1 MPDTLSPKPSVAETP
16 VVLPPALAS
25 EAGCSVFPGLMLPGA
40 ENQASLWRMMETLFP
55 IYRSLLG
62 PGFKQSL
69 EVIQEWLP
77 ITVAEFST
85 GEQVLDWTIPQEFKV
100 NEAWVEDPDGN
111 RIIDFADHPYAVWI
125 YSRPFEG
132 EVDKDELLQHLT
144 TDPNQPD
151 AIPMRQSY
159 YRDAWGLS
167 CPDNLLQRLKPGR
180 YKVKIDTELYD
191 GKLRIGE
198 MYLPGEVE
206 EEILI
211 SSYLC
216 HPLGANDNLSGVVVA
231 VELFRL
237 LQSLPKRRYSYRLA
251 LWPETIGAMTY
262 IDKYPDRIAK
272 TIGGYQFGICGDD
285 NPVSI
290 DRTKVDGTII
300 DRAFH
305 HAMGLVSGDVVT
317 RPFNIYGTDACHF
330 NSIGVDVP
338 IANISRAGSRP
349 GGYIE
354 YHSSADDLS
363 LVKADK
369 LFETLMTAW
378 VALMTIE
385 RTQVYQGTYT
395 ASPFMSRHGVYPY
408 QHGAGVGGRASVI
421 GDAYYAI
428 IPHADGAQ
436 DLLEIA
442 ERCEMPIFAFDEC
455 VSEFLRV
462 GLLKEVEQ

>member
-1 MPDTLSPKPSVAETP
+1 MHSLEKVDAIASTP
-16 VVLPPALAS
+16 VKLSAELADERGAS
-25 EAGCSVFPGLMLPGA
+25 LFPDLILPGEA
-40 ENQASLWRMMETLFP
+40 ERESLWNLMETLFP
-55 IYRSLLG
+55 VYRSLLG

-69 EVIQEWLP
+69 DIIKDRIP
-77 ITVAEFST
+77 ISVAEFAT

-100 NEAWVEDPDGN
+100 NAAWVEDPDGN
-111 RIIDFADHPYAVWI
+111 RIIDFAEHPYAVWI

-132 EVDKDELLQHLT
+132 EVDRDELLQHVT
-144 TDPNQPD
+144 TDPNLPD
-151 AIPMRQSY
+151 VFPMRQSY
-159 YRDAWGLS
+159 YRDAWGFS
-167 CPDNLLQRLKPGR
+167 CPHNRLQRMKPGR

-191 GKLRIGE
+191 GVLRIGE

-237 LQSLPKRRYSYRLA
+237 LQKLPKRHYSYRLA

-262 IDKYPDRIAK
+262 IAKYPDRIAK
-272 TIGGYQFGICGDD
+272 TVGGYQFGICGDD
-285 NPVSI
+285 KPVGI
-290 DRTKVDGTII
+290 DRTKADGTII

-305 HAMGLVSGDVVT
+305 HAMKLVTGEIVS

-338 IANISRAGSRP
+338 TANISRAGSRP
-349 GGYIE
+349 GGYAE

-363 LVKADK
+363 LVSADN
-369 LFETLMTAW
+369 LFETLLTGW

-385 RTQVYQGTYT
+385 RTHVYRGTYT

-408 QHGAGVGGRASVI
+408 QHGAGVGGRASII

-428 IPHADGAQ
+428 IPHADGKQ

-442 ERCEMPIFAFDEC
+442 ERCEMPIFAFNEC
-455 VSEFLRV
+455 VEQFLKA
-462 GLLKEVEQ
+462 GLLTACDG

>member
-1 MPDTLSPKPSVAETP
+1 VPDTLTPK
-16 VVLPPALAS
+16 LPTLRELTGLPASLADDD
-25 EAGCSVFPGLMLPGA
+25 GNSVFPGLLLPSA
-40 ENQASLWRMMETLFP
+40 ENKASLWRLMETLFP

-62 PGFKQSL
+62 PGYKQSL
-69 EVIQEWLP
+69 DVIADWLP
-77 ITVAEFST
+77 ITTAEFPT

-111 RIIDFADHPYAVWI
+111 RIIDFAEHPYAVWI

-132 EVDKDELLQHLT
+132 VIDKDELLEHLT

-151 AIPMRQSY
+151 IIPMRQSY

-167 CPDNLLQRLKPGR
+167 CPHNLLQRMKPGR
-180 YKVKIDTELYD
+180 YKVKIDTELFD
-191 GKLRIGE
+191 GFLRIGE

-206 EEILI
+206 DEILI

-237 LQSLPKRRYSYRLA
+237 LQSLPKRHYSYRLA

-262 IDKYPDRIAK
+262 IAKYPDRIAK

-285 NPVSI
+285 KPVSI
-290 DRTKVDGTII
+290 DRTKPGDTII

-305 HAMGLVSGDVVT
+305 HAMALVTGAVES
-317 RPFNIYGTDACHF
+317 RPFSIYGTDACHF
-330 NSIGVDVP
+330 NSVGVEVP
-338 IANISRAGSRP
+338 TANICRAGSRP

-354 YHSSADDLS
+354 YHSSADDLN

-369 LFETLMTAW
+369 LFETLMAAW

-385 RTQVYQGTYT
+385 RTHVYQGTYT

-408 QHGAGVGGRASVI
+408 QHGAGVGGRASII

-428 IPHADGAQ
+428 IPHADGKQ

-462 GLLKEVEQ
+462 GLVTKEGP